1 MFIGDKFECFELKNA
16 LHSGK
21 LCNFQEN
28 SQNFHIEEAICE
40 KLGMIVGI

>member
-1 MFIGDKFECFELKNA
+1 MFVGDKFDCYELKNS

-21 LCNFQEN
+21 LCNFLEN
-28 SQNFHIEEAICE
+28 SQNSLIEEAKFE